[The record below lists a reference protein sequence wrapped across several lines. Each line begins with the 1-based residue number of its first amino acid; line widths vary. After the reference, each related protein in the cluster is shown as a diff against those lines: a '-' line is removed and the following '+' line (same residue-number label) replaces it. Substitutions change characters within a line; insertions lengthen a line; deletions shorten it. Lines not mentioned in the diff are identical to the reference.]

1 MLYCVIGDVCLHPW
15 SCGGVVVCVGC
26 HNFLSMQCGVGWIG
40 VGVWILRCVWLC
52 VQRLCVLLF
61 CGVCQ
66 GIYSSFCG
74 GLCVSAPVV
83 SDGYCRVVSV
93 VSVE

>member
-66 GIYSSFCG
+66 GTDCVCCG
-74 GLCVSAPVV
+74 NL
-83 SDGYCRVVSV
+83 
-93 VSVE
+93 